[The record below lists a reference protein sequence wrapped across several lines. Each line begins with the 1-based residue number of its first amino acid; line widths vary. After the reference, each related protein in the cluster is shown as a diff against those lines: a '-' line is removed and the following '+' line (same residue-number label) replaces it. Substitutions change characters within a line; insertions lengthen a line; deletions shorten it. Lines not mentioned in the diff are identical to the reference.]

1 MAITNEKNLEHEGR
15 IAKLEGIVEEIGNR
29 LSAIETQLGDIR
41 ASLRWMVGIQISM
54 LLVLIGL
61 LLKLMG

>member
-1 MAITNEKNLEHEGR
+1 MK
-15 IAKLEGIVEEIGNR
+15 GIVEEIRNR

-54 LLVLIGL
+54 SLVLIGL

>member
-15 IAKLEGIVEEIGNR
+15 IAKLEGIVKEIGNR

>member
-1 MAITNEKNLEHEGR
+1 MTMANEKNLEREGR
-15 IAKLEGIVEEIGNR
+15 IARLKGIVEEIRNR

>member
-1 MAITNEKNLEHEGR
+1 MCFEKKRKAVKEMAITK
-15 IAKLEGIVEEIGNR
+15 KWEGIVKEIGNR

-61 LLKLMG
+61 LLNTL

>member
-1 MAITNEKNLEHEGR
+1 MAK
-15 IAKLEGIVEEIGNR
+15 KWEGIVAEIGNR